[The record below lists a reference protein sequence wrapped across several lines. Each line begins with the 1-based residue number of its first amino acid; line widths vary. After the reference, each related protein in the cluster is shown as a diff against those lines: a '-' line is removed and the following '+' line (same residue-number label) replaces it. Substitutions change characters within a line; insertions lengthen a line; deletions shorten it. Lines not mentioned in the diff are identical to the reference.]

1 MCLRKIFVVIVLCSS
16 VSDVK
21 SQDMIVDLSGRKI
34 SALPDSLFDK
44 ADRITELNLGSSGD
58 LFVAI
63 YPEVRPLPFGTG
75 VRNDFTELTSKI
87 GLFKN
92 LKVVDLSFNNLVT
105 LPSEFY
111 LLPIEELNLNFN
123 YNFDLQAESSKISQ
137 LKKLKKLFLTG
148 VRFNSFPDDILQLDL
163 EELEV
168 GNFNLAIDESFIE
181 KISKFRNLKA
191 LYLSDVNMKELPE
204 NFDRLQS
211 LEKLDIRYSATK
223 ELRSAV
229 PALKKLTNLKTI
241 NLYSLPLTLE
251 EVSFLTDALPGIE
264 IDFLSN

>member
-1 MCLRKIFVVIVLCSS
+1 MCLKKLIVVIVLCSS
-16 VSDVK
+16 VLDVK
-21 SQDMIVDLSGRKI
+21 SQEMIVDLSGQKI

-75 VRNDFTELTSKI
+75 VRNEFTELTSRI
-87 GLFKN
+87 GLLKN

-148 VRFNSFPDDILQLDL
+148 IRFNSFSDDILQLDL
-163 EELEV
+163 EELEI
-168 GNFNLAIDESFIE
+168 GNFNLTIDE
-181 KISKFRNLKA
+181 
-191 LYLSDVNMKELPE
+191 
-204 NFDRLQS
+204 
-211 LEKLDIRYSATK
+211 
-223 ELRSAV
+223 
-229 PALKKLTNLKTI
+229 
-241 NLYSLPLTLE
+241 
-251 EVSFLTDALPGIE
+251 
-264 IDFLSN
+264 

>member
-1 MCLRKIFVVIVLCSS
+1 
-16 VSDVK
+16 
-21 SQDMIVDLSGRKI
+21 MIIDLSGLKI
-34 SALPDSLFDK
+34 SELPDSLFKK
-44 ADRITELNLGSSGD
+44 ADQITKLNIGSSGD
-58 LFVAI
+58 LFVAV

-75 VRNDFTELTSKI
+75 VRNNFTELTSRI
-87 GLFKN
+87 GLLKN

-111 LLPIEELNLNFN
+111 SLPLEELNLNFN

-137 LKKLKKLFLTG
+137 LKKLKKLLLTG
-148 VRFNSFPDDILQLDL
+148 VRFNSFPDEILQLDL

-168 GNFNLAIDESFIE
+168 GNFNLVIDELFIE
-181 KISKFRNLKA
+181 RISKFRNLKA
-191 LYLSDVNMKELPE
+191 LYLSDVDMEELPE
-204 NFDRLQS
+204 NFHILQS
-211 LEKLDIRYSATK
+211 LEKLDIRYSPTK

-229 PALKKLTNLKTI
+229 PALRKLSNLKTI

-251 EVSFLTDALPGIE
+251 EVSFLTDALPGVE